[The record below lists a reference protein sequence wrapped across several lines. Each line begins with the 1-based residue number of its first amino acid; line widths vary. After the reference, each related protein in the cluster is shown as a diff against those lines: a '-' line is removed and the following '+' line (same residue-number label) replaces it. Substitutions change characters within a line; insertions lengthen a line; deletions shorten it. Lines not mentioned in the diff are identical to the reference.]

1 MHNKRFSSH
10 SQVDRC
16 RSVLLEHCVVVPLFS
31 MANIIFPNVYE
42 ISYVKLWTNKEWNGE
57 RVGKGQKIT
66 RSQINAV
73 CLADTREKIKF
84 ESLFENWFSCW
95 NLLIHCAPSHTHTNV
110 RIIYIYIHMYYTRA
124 DTDSTQKS
132 RAYRETLYLIVLLM
146 QHSVYNVGCWC
157 RHGFF

>member
-110 RIIYIYIHMYYTRA
+110 RIIYIYIYICIIHAR
-124 DTDSTQKS
+124 TQTAH
-132 RAYRETLYLIVLLM
+132 RNHVHIGRLYI
-146 QHSVYNVGCWC
+146 
-157 RHGFF
+157 